1 MAFEFNL
8 DYIKTDTRAKIIT
21 AEAAVALLGGI
32 INFFKGGIAAGF
44 LSFVFWTTLIVSGL
58 IVVLNICK
66 VYQLLFVRFGNALVQ
81 GEIIYIGLYTLFYGI
96 GSIIS
101 LFGWGASNLFAY
113 VELGLFIA
121 DAFFH
126 IKRPRYS
133 SSDDQNLSNQ
143 QEA

>member
-44 LSFVFWTTLIVSGL
+44 LSFVFWTTLMISGL
-58 IVVLNICK
+58 VVVLNICK
-66 VYQLLFVRFGNALVQ
+66 VYQLLFVKFGNALVQ

-101 LFGWGASNLFAY
+101 FSLWIF
-113 VELGLFIA
+113 
-121 DAFFH
+121 
-126 IKRPRYS
+126 
-133 SSDDQNLSNQ
+133 
-143 QEA
+143 